1 MAGNAV
7 PTGPAGEQVW
17 LRSPWPLLLGLCGLG
32 ALWIL
37 LAGSP
42 VEPLEMRWLGCVLRW
57 RYEHGWAPPADPN
70 IVHAD
75 ITRQD
80 LENLPTLELE
90 YQNAATVIRQATDLG
105 ARVVAFDIVYGR
117 GNQAMAEPILKEV
130 ERVRAENR
138 TVIFAEALL
147 PSTDSE
153 KEERIRS
160 FPFRERLLPAG
171 LINVQADG
179 DGSLRHY
186 EYVRR
191 SGDRHEPSL
200 GLACYLAWREV
211 DWEKG
216 VAFPKAGGSGIA
228 RWEEISSDFTTIE
241 PRELKLEP
249 VLLNYRSPWSGSGP
263 ASFRHYN
270 MAQLSELHET
280 SRKSNA
286 QPLTNAIVL
295 VSYYGAGLG
304 DVGTT
309 SLAANQPRVLLH
321 STALNDL
328 IQRNWLRRTPRW
340 LDALVILSLILF
352 GAVTRLFRGSIP
364 LLLFWISLVALAA
377 VLSAMLIIKANWVPG
392 LVTAIAVW
400 SVVTLAEL
408 GRRQSYEFMQRLRL
422 RATMGLY
429 FSPRIM
435 EHVLKNPGSMEPQE
449 AELTLL
455 LTDLRNSTAIAET
468 LRPGGTFLLLNQ
480 VFEAQTKAI
489 MAEDGSMEHF
499 LGDQFLSYWGA
510 PDPQPDATD
519 RAFRAALSLI
529 AGMEE
534 LRPKLDPKVKTLFN
548 YGVALHSGTAL
559 IGNKGSAQRLDYGL
573 VGDLINS
580 AARVESLTKHYGV
593 RFLIT
598 REAYSKLSAPPPAR
612 LVDKVVVKGKTHGLE
627 LLEVRHPLSPP
638 EFGEIAGL
646 YEAAFTDYERGD
658 FAMAEEKFGAL
669 DRDQHDKPSALMA
682 ERCRELS
689 ASPPSIWSG
698 VYELKTK

>member
-1 MAGNAV
+1 MAGNVV
-7 PTGPAGEQVW
+7 PTNPAGEQVW
-17 LRSPWPLLLGLCGLG
+17 LRSPWPLLLAICGL
-32 ALWIL
+32 ATLWIL

-42 VEPLEMRWLGCVLRW
+42 LEPLEMRGLGRVLRW
-57 RYEHGWAPPADPN
+57 RYEHGLAPPADPN

-80 LENLPTLELE
+80 LEKLPTLELE
-90 YQNAATVIRQATDLG
+90 YQHAATVIRQATDLG
-105 ARVVAFDIVYGR
+105 ARVVAFDVVYGR

-130 ERVRAENR
+130 EHARTENR

-147 PSTDSE
+147 PSAESGT
-153 KEERIRS
+153 EERIRS

-179 DGSLRHY
+179 DGALRHY
-186 EYVRR
+186 EYVHR
-191 SGDRHEPSL
+191 SDGKYEPSL

-211 DWEKG
+211 DWDKG
-216 VAFPKAGGSGIA
+216 VTFPRPGVL

-241 PRELKLEP
+241 PRELKLDP

-263 ASFRHYN
+263 AAFRHYN
-270 MAQLSELHET
+270 MAQLSELHEM

-328 IQRNWLRRTPRW
+328 LQRNWLRRTPRW
-340 LDALVILSLILF
+340 LDALAILSLILL
-352 GAVTRLFRGSIP
+352 GAITRLFRGTLP
-364 LLLFWISLVALAA
+364 LLLFWIGLVAMAA
-377 VLSAMLIIKANWVPG
+377 VTSAMLIIKANWVPG
-392 LVTAIAVW
+392 LVTMSAVW
-400 SVVTLAEL
+400 SLVTLAEL

-422 RATMGLY
+422 RTTMSLY

-435 EHVLKNPGSMEPQE
+435 EHVLKNPGSMEPQQ

-468 LRPGGTFLLLNQ
+468 LGPGGTFTLLNQ
-480 VFEAQTKAI
+480 VFEAQTRAI

-598 REAYSKLSAPPPAR
+598 REAYTKLSEPPPAR
-612 LVDKVVVKGKTHGLE
+612 LVDKVVVKGKTLPLE
-627 LLEVRHPLSPP
+627 LLEVKHPFSPANF
-638 EFGEIAGL
+638 EEIARL
-646 YEAAFTDYERGD
+646 YDVAFADYERGNFTEAELK
-658 FAMAEEKFGAL
+658 FAAL
-669 DRDQHDKPSALMA
+669 DREGQDKPSAQMA
-682 ERCRELS
+682 ERCRELVGDL
-689 ASPPSIWSG
+689 PKNWNGI
-698 VYELKTK
+698 YELKTK